1 VKIWDVHLPLL
12 DMYPICANS
21 KRFAYDRPPELVAND
36 FEKTPV
42 RINLEKLWLVVSNMN
57 FIFHI
62 WDVIL
67 PIDELHHFFKMVI
80 PDSSAVFRLSEA
92 LTFQW

>member
-1 VKIWDVHLPLL
+1 MKIWDVHLLLL

-36 FEKTPV
+36 FEKPPV
-42 RINLEKLWLVVSNMN
+42 RINLKELWLVVSNMN

-67 PIDELHHFFKMVI
+67 PLTNSIIFSRYLFPTVPQFFVY
-80 PDSSAVFRLSEA
+80 PRP
-92 LTFQW
+92 